1 MTDARR
7 LAALCYML
15 SLSLS
20 LSLSLCSAKIEKLRK
35 ITQEKLTKIKTLV
48 FASQGFGEYYLDLD
62 G

>member
-7 LAALCYML
+7 LAALCYM
-15 SLSLS
+15 LSLS